1 MGDRIA
7 FRTRTIQS
15 KLTDRCQLF
24 VLTTDDEQQPLF
36 PFNRDLIRI
45 LLQSRRF
52 DFGTLLLSEGDPSNE
67 ALEVKESVEVSEVVE
82 VNKERR
88 TPQRPSKQVVE
99 EKKIATTS
107 EKPSSEPQSESGS
120 SEGHYRDGQCSF
132 VCEYCGPWDQ

>member
-1 MGDRIA
+1 MM
-7 FRTRTIQS
+7 S
-15 KLTDRCQLF
+15 NLS
-24 VLTTDDEQQPLF
+24 LF

-88 TPQRPSKQVVE
+88 TLEPSKQVVE

-107 EKPSSEPQSESGS
+107 EKPSSEPQSELGS
-120 SEGHYRDGQCSF
+120 SEGHYRDGHCSF
-132 VCEYCGPWDQ
+132 VCKYFS